1 MASAKIIQFPTVIS
15 PVNIVLLQELY
26 QNEEWAEQD
35 RKLEELLNSNL
46 TDDEVI
52 EKARELFKK

>member
-1 MASAKIIQFPTVIS
+1 MGKVIPFPIQIN
-15 PVNIVLLQELY
+15 PVEL
-26 QNEEWAEQD
+26 EFLTERHREGWEEQD
-35 RKLEELLNSNL
+35 KKLEELLNSDL

>member
-1 MASAKIIQFPTVIS
+1 MGKVIQFPSNTID
-15 PVNIVLLQELY
+15 PAVLVFLTERHR
-26 QNEEWAEQD
+26 NEWEEQD
-35 RKLEELLNSNL
+35 RKLEELLNSDL

>member
-1 MASAKIIQFPTVIS
+1 MGKVIPFPIQINPA
-15 PVNIVLLQELY
+15 ELAFLT
-26 QNEEWAEQD
+26 ERHREGWEEQD
-35 RKLEELLNSNL
+35 KKLEDLLKSDL